1 MRTATDSLYREY
13 LRDAHIF
20 FKVPFNFLLHS
31 ARVEH
36 FAVWQHQLG
45 RKTAHDPNL
54 IWNLLLSPAA
64 NNHLVLDVC
73 TVNRL
78 FESYTTECIVNMRF
92 THLNQLSP
100 QEVTLYLFEGLTVN
114 KTKMAINKDAKSLGM
129 SWEKQYGYSQAVKV
143 DNTIYVSGQVSHDDK
158 GNIVGLGDME
168 VQMRQAYANIE
179 KVLAQYGAGIDN
191 VVEEVLFVT
200 DMDAAFAARV
210 KCRQEVFSGNPVLAS
225 TIVQIQRLAFSE
237 LMIEIKCTCKV

>member
-1 MRTATDSLYREY
+1 MLTATDSLYSEY
-13 LRDAHIF
+13 LRYAHIS
-20 FKVPFNFLLHS
+20 FKVPINFLLHS

-36 FAVWQHQLG
+36 FAIWQHQLG
-45 RKTAHDPNL
+45 CKTAHDPKL
-54 IWNLLLSPAA
+54 IWNLLSPAA

-78 FESYTTECIVNMRF
+78 FESYTTERIVNMRF
-92 THLNQLSP
+92 THLNQLRT
-100 QEVTLYLFEGLTVN
+100 QQVTLYLFEGLTVN

-143 DNTIYVSGQVSHDDK
+143 DNTIYVSGQVSHENK

-179 KVLAQYGAGIDN
+179 KVLAQYGAAIDN

-200 DMDAAFAARV
+200 EMDAAFAARV

-225 TIVQIQRLAFSE
+225 IIVQIQRLAFSE
-237 LMIEIKCTCKV
+237 LMIKCTCKV